1 MVVRSKEVGS
11 EINLVSSVNLHQAF
25 IWHNRNVMLEVASSL
40 LVSVADCQEFIIK
53 DFLNC
58 EMTQAEGNSK

>member
-11 EINLVSSVNLHQAF
+11 EINLVSSVNLHQV
-25 IWHNRNVMLEVASSL
+25 VMLEVAFIL

>member
-11 EINLVSSVNLHQAF
+11 EINLVSAVNLHQV
-25 IWHNRNVMLEVASSL
+25 VMLEVALIL